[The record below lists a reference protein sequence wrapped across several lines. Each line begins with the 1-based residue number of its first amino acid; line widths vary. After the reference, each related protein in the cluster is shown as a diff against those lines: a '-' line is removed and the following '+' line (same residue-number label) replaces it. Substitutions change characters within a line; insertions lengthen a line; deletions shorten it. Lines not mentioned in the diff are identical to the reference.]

1 MRDME
6 HSEGKYILTRAAL
19 GHLLDWI
26 LIGLGLYVLKV
37 ISWGSTLSIVIS
49 LSYGVILLVCIYL
62 LVRSLVRDLRK

>member
-1 MRDME
+1 ME
-6 HSEGKYILTRAAL
+6 EHNDRKYTLTSETL

-37 ISWGSTLSIVIS
+37 ISWGSTLSIIIS
-49 LSYGVILLVCIYL
+49 ISYGVILLVCVYL

>member
-6 HSEGKYILTRAAL
+6 HSEGKYTLTRAAL
-19 GHLLDWI
+19 GHRLDWI

-37 ISWGSTLSIVIS
+37 ISWGSNLSIVNS

>member
-6 HSEGKYILTRAAL
+6 HSEGKYISTREAL

-37 ISWGSTLSIVIS
+37 ISWGSTLSIIIS

>member
-6 HSEGKYILTRAAL
+6 HSKGKYISTREAL

-26 LIGLGLYVLKV
+26 LIGFGLYVLKV
-37 ISWGSTLSIVIS
+37 ISWGSTLSIIIS
-49 LSYGVILLVCIYL
+49 LSYGVILLVCVYL

>member
-6 HSEGKYILTRAAL
+6 YCEGKYISTREAL
-19 GHLLDWI
+19 GHLLDWM

-37 ISWGSTLSIVIS
+37 ISWGSTLSIIIS

>member
-1 MRDME
+1 ME
-6 HSEGKYILTRAAL
+6 EHNDRKYTLTSETL

-49 LSYGVILLVCIYL
+49 LSYGIILLVGIYL
-62 LVRSLVRDLRK
+62 LV